1 MDKKRKPA
9 GKSAFTIL
17 EVVLSLVILLF
28 MGVMVTAVLPISLG
42 MTRASADYTH
52 AASLVQHKINQL
64 QDAGYTKLTGP
75 SLGQSGLKLVDGT
88 PGAPATNATGSATA
102 TFEFTD
108 CDRLWQYFSGGMDE
122 SGNQVISATSPRGYL
137 YLAPYAPSSYVNAT
151 GVTEYGLVRATVTV
165 QWWTSRGR
173 PQSFSA
179 TTLIPRVNV
188 N

>member
-1 MDKKRKPA
+1 MYNKRKHS

-28 MGVMVTAVLPISLG
+28 MGIMVTAVLPITLG
-42 MTRASADYTH
+42 MTRTTSDFNH

-64 QDAGYTKLTGP
+64 QDAGYTSLTGP
-75 SLGQSGLKLVDGT
+75 SLGQSGLRIVDGT
-88 PGAPATNATGSATA
+88 PATPATNATGSATA

-108 CDRLWQYFSGGMDE
+108 CDRIWQYFSGGMDE
-122 SGNQVISATSPRGYL
+122 TGNQVVNATSPRGYL
-137 YLAPYAPSSYVNAT
+137 YLAPYAPSAYVNAA
-151 GVTEYGLVRATVTV
+151 GVTEYGLVRATITV
-165 QWWTSRGR
+165 QWWTSKGK